1 MNSKIFY
8 VIIPL
13 LVISTGTVFADEIMT
28 VGINDKNYDEGDTIT
43 IAGKINTIIG
53 ETPVIIQII
62 HNDTFVYFAQK
73 EIARDG
79 SFTDIIHA
87 GGNLWKSEGVY
98 TVRSSYGNNAI
109 IDLEFNYFPKS
120 DSIETTD
127 NFEVSAGKY
136 GTFDVPYKITGGTVK
151 NMAVNSDIFGIDIE
165 IESSDKGRLV
175 VKLDREFIDAEKQ
188 NGKDETYIVLING
201 IETIHKE
208 SIAHTD
214 YRTLVINFNGDS
226 KIEIIGT
233 YVIPEFGAI
242 AMMIMIIGILTII
255 VISKNKLQIK
265 I

>member
-1 MNSKIFY
+1 MIS
-8 VIIPL
+8 L
-13 LVISTGTVFADEIMT
+13 LVISTGVAFAGESLITSQTDK
-28 VGINDKNYDEGDTIT
+28 KNYDEGDI
-43 IAGKINTIIG
+43 IIISGNVSTIIG
-53 ETPVIIQII
+53 ETPIIIQVI

-73 EIARDG
+73 KVALDG
-79 SFTDIIHA
+79 SFADAIHA
-87 GGNLWKSEGVY
+87 EGNLWKKEGEY
-98 TVRSSYGNNAI
+98 TIKVSYGNNAT

-120 DSIETTD
+120 DSVETVD
-127 NFEVSAGKY
+127 NFEVDAGKY
-136 GTFDVPYKITGGTVK
+136 GTFDVPYSIKGGIIK
-151 NMAVNSDIFGIDIE
+151 NMITNSDNLGIDIE

-214 YRTLVINFNGDS
+214 YRTLMIDFNGDS

-242 AMMIMIIGILTII
+242 VMMIMIIGILTVII
-255 VISKNKLQIK
+255 ISKNKLQIK